1 MIFKRQQSA
10 SKAAI
15 CSQAH
20 AQSNLLTFG
29 VHVPKL
35 CLGFRLNLLLCLCV
49 SQCILVRLLLTE
61 PTKCSTGHMSYSL
74 CRQQKIVK
82 LPVPKNGTCLFSF
95 FGPFLSTAWYARIDA
110 VTPVFVQAFVNVSTS
125 RMGISANCDTM
136 WYSSRPLTNMCKLNF
151 DSGFVFWLFFR
162 KHSTTLPASPAYQT
176 PSCRLWLRRNTME
189 MLCGCILWQRFGHEM
204 HGMLHGI
211 WIWFL
216 QGSLRDE
223 HPKLSAW
230 NVLLQSSSDSS
241 SYWYYQYPSEVR
253 LCHVCDFPHTQIS
266 ASSWLDIVHDGLT
279 FAAPLSES

>member
-49 SQCILVRLLLTE
+49 SQCIFVRLLLTE

-95 FGPFLSTAWYARIDA
+95 KKWTGP
-110 VTPVFVQAFVNVSTS
+110 VNILQG
-125 RMGISANCDTM
+125 R
-136 WYSSRPLTNMCKLNF
+136 
-151 DSGFVFWLFFR
+151 
-162 KHSTTLPASPAYQT
+162 
-176 PSCRLWLRRNTME
+176 
-189 MLCGCILWQRFGHEM
+189 GCIQVLWATALIVTDYQLVYQ
-204 HGMLHGI
+204 GMIL
-211 WIWFL
+211 L
-216 QGSLRDE
+216 SLFIYINTLR
-223 HPKLSAW
+223 
-230 NVLLQSSSDSS
+230 V
-241 SYWYYQYPSEVR
+241 
-253 LCHVCDFPHTQIS
+253 T
-266 ASSWLDIVHDGLT
+266 
-279 FAAPLSES
+279 